1 MKIFKFEAEGDTVY
15 VEGNDFQVASDRF
28 ESFMGILPENILT
41 VTEVS
46 ELPEG
51 EEFL

>member
-1 MKIFKFEAEGDTVY
+1 MKIFKFEAEGDSVY
-15 VEGNDFQVASDRF
+15 VEAEDIQKAHDRF
-28 ESFMGILPENILT
+28 EKFMGIMPDSMLT
-41 VTEVS
+41 VTEVP

>member
-1 MKIFKFEAEGDTVY
+1 MPIFKVEAEGDTVY
-15 VEGNDFQVASDRF
+15 IKAKNLRAAQDRF
-28 ESFMGILPENILT
+28 TSFMGEIPSGLLT
-41 VTEVS
+41 WTEVP